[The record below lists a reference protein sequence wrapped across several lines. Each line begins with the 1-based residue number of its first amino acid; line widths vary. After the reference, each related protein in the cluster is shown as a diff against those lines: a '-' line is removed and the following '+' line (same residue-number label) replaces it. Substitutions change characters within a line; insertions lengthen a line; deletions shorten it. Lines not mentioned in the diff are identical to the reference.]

1 MDPARKTAKGAGGKL
16 EGFRKGYFY
25 VLVGH
30 RDKNSIHNFLVPWD
44 R

>member
-1 MDPARKTAKGAGGKL
+1 MDPARKTAKDAGGKL
-16 EGFRKGYFY
+16 EDFGKRYFY

-30 RDKNSIHNFLVPWD
+30 RGKNSIHNFLVPWD